1 MFEKI
6 LHLLLIVYV
15 CSFAFY
21 TLLNSSGIAPLT
33 LFVAFAMMIFILVS
47 AKHLY
52 VPNFNIN
59 DVLILFILI
68 ITLLSFLFSS
78 ESSLNANYLLAYL
91 YVVLAY
97 YLTQRVIIYNLN
109 IRSLGF
115 VPFKGLY
122 FLFVIIVITGIL
134 DYFLL
139 INGINIRELLD
150 LTKANKLAGTGIFV
164 RPTGFFVEPTDYALF
179 LSATFPFAFIYLNV
193 FQKYDKKNKFIIFYY
208 FLLFFALLVLTRSA
222 AAVAGI
228 IIGLALIALDFILR
242 YNYKLRFLVKLCNIY
257 SIIFIFFVSLLFIFD
272 LPFLSDVIEI
282 IFSKI
287 FLSDEMASANN
298 RYFAWSRA
306 INLFLD
312 SPNVIIGYGTG
323 YLSGTKVSAISWHL
337 SLLVD
342 NGIISIALL
351 SIIHVYTYYLIF
363 RLDPLFRYA
372 LYVSYTVLSVGLFT
386 NTGFYFPLFWFITAL
401 IPSVHNSRYR
411 APFTT
416 PKELTTF

>member
-1 MFEKI
+1 MIIFEKI

-21 TLLNSSGIAPLT
+21 TLLNPSGIAPLSV
-33 LFVAFAMMIFILVS
+33 FVSSTMIIFILVS
-47 AKHLY
+47 AKHFY
-52 VPNFNIN
+52 VPSFNIN

-68 ITLLSFLFSS
+68 IALLSFLFSS
-78 ESSLNANYLLAYL
+78 QSNLNTNYLLAYS
-91 YVVLAY
+91 YVVLVY
-97 YLTQRVIIYNLN
+97 YLTQRVFIYNLN

-122 FLFVIIVITGIL
+122 FLFVIVVITGIL
-134 DYFLL
+134 DFFLL
-139 INGINIRELLD
+139 INGINIRDLLD
-150 LTKANKLAGTGIFV
+150 LTKANNLAGLGIFV
-164 RPTGFFVEPTDYALF
+164 RPTGFFVEPTDYALY
-179 LSATFPFAFIYLNV
+179 LSATFPFAFIYLNF
-193 FQKYDKKNKFIIFYY
+193 FQKYDKKNRFIFYCY
-208 FLLFFALLVLTRSA
+208 FLLFFALLLLTRSA

-242 YNYKLRFLVKLCNIY
+242 NNYKFRFLVKLCNIY
-257 SIIFIFFVSLLFIFD
+257 SIIFIFFVSLLFILD
-272 LPFLSDVIEI
+272 LPLLSDAIHDV
-282 IFSKI
+282 FAKI
-287 FLSDEMASANN
+287 FLSDKVVSARN

-323 YLSGTKVSAISWHL
+323 YISGTRESAISWHL

-351 SIIHVYTYYLIF
+351 SIIHVYTYYRIF
-363 RLDPLFRYA
+363 RLDPLFRYS

-401 IPSVHNSRYR
+401 ILSLHNSRYR
-411 APFTT
+411 AP
-416 PKELTTF
+416 K